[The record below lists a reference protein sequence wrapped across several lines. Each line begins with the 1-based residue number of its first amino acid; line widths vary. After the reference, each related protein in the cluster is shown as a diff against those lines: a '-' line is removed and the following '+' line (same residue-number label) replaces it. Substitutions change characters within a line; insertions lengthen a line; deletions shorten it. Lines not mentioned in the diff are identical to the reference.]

1 MSLFILLP
9 VLAVLVLFASLGRIK
24 AVTLPLAIIGL
35 VAAAAI
41 AVLRLGLDSPY
52 LRGAAEFDP
61 FASGFSALL
70 IVMTALVVLLLA
82 APTGKTDIP
91 QGEMAG
97 LLLFSLTGAVMLA
110 SYTNLV
116 MLFLGIETLSIPI
129 YILAGSKKK
138 DLGGNEAALKYF
150 LNGSFATGIL
160 LFGIGLIYAGT
171 GQFGLDGILAWSQA
185 NPGLHPLFHL
195 GLLLLLFGLAFK
207 VSAAPFHF
215 WTPDVYEGSPTL
227 ITAYM
232 STTVKIAA
240 VAAFYRL
247 LARAFPAAV
256 DRWGWI
262 LVVLAVLTLAVG
274 NLGALAQGGFKR
286 LMAYSGIS
294 HAGYL
299 LIALLAA
306 GGVGVAGASGPAGA
320 TGASG
325 PAGATGASGPAGAL
339 WIYAAAYAAATMIAF
354 VAWARLE
361 EDEGGGV
368 MIEAFAGL
376 RSRSPFLAVGLG
388 IAMLS
393 LVGVP
398 PLGGFFGKLFV
409 FGNAVAQGR
418 IGLVVFAVV
427 LSAVGMAYY
436 MRPVIQAWFHESPK
450 KERLPLRV
458 PEFFVVAICALA
470 LFALAA
476 APAGLLGAF

>member
-185 NPGLHPLFHL
+185 NPGVHPLFHL
-195 GLLLLLFGLAFK
+195 GLLFLLFGLAFK

-215 WTPDVYEGSPTL
+215 WTPDVYEGAPTV

-262 LVVLAVLTLAVG
+262 LVVLAVLTLAVT

-299 LIALLAA
+299 LIALLAT
-306 GGVGVAGASGPAGA
+306 GTAGAVGA
-320 TGASG
+320 IS
-325 PAGATGASGPAGAL
+325 PAGAL
-339 WIYAAAYAAATMIAF
+339 WIYTAAYAAATLIAF
-354 VAWARLE
+354 IAWARLE
-361 EDEGGGV
+361 EEGEKV
-368 MIEAFAGL
+368 KIEAFAGL
-376 RSRSPFLAVGLG
+376 RTRSPFLAVALG
-388 IAMLS
+388 VAMLS

-436 MRPVIQAWFHESPK
+436 MRPVIQAWFHEPSK
-450 KERLPLRV
+450 TERLPLRAA
-458 PEFFVVAICALA
+458 EIAVVAICVLA

-476 APAGLLGAF
+476 APSALFGMF

>member
-9 VLAVLVLFASLGRIK
+9 VLAVLVLFANLGRIK
-24 AVTLPLAIIGL
+24 AATLPLAILGL

-41 AVLRLGLDSPY
+41 AVFRLGLDSPY

-70 IVMTALVVLLLA
+70 IVITALVVLLLA

-129 YILAGSKKK
+129 YILAGSKKN

-160 LFGIGLIYAGT
+160 LFGIGLLYAGT

-247 LARAFPAAV
+247 LAGAFPAAV

-262 LVVLAVLTLAVG
+262 LVLLAVLTLAVG

-306 GGVGVAGASGPAGA
+306 GGVGVAGSSGPAGA
-320 TGASG
+320 SGA
-325 PAGATGASGPAGAL
+325 AGAL

-361 EDEGGGV
+361 EDEGAGV

-450 KERLPLRV
+450 KEGLPLRG
-458 PEFFVVAICALA
+458 PEFFVVAICAIA